1 MSHITTTHRQR
12 TRTALAGGLALTALL
27 AACADKPSSTRTT
40 ATGTGTPTSPVAV
53 PASTTLGTPS
63 GLVGAGGLGGTP
75 MATTPETALPDSG
88 SNLPEIP
95 PTAAETRTAWQ
106 EGLASYDTRDYE
118 TAGARLQIAAA
129 GRPEDAYVQ
138 YLHGL
143 ALWKADHLSE
153 AEDALGRSSS
163 LDGNSIKTWINLAR
177 VRMARQDTTGALA
190 AADEALA
197 LDPGSADALH
207 QRGRALAEGQRND
220 VALDTLQQARTSA
233 PDNGYIANTLGHL
246 LLTMGRVD
254 EAIPHLEA
262 ARDRLPEVAYVRNN
276 LGVAYERHG
285 DLDRAAEEYR
295 AAVGAGDPDG
305 KAAASL
311 ARIEPLVGPRIAGDP
326 EPQEEETGGE
336 DSSS

>member
-1 MSHITTTHRQR
+1 MSHITSSRRNR
-12 TRTALAGGLALTALL
+12 TRVGLAAGLACAALL
-27 AACADKPSSTRTT
+27 AACADKQAPSRTT
-40 ATGTGTPTSPVAV
+40 TNRTGGTPSPVAV
-53 PASTTLGTPS
+53 PASTTLGAPS
-63 GLVGAGGLGGTP
+63 
-75 MATTPETALPDSG
+75 PEST
-88 SNLPEIP
+88 LPEVP
-95 PTAAETRTAWQ
+95 PTAAETTAAWQ
-106 EGLASYDTRDYE
+106 EGLASYESGDYE

-143 ALWKADHLSE
+143 ALWKAGHLSE

-163 LDGNSIKTWINLAR
+163 LDGNSVKTWINLAR
-177 VRMARQDTTGALA
+177 VRMARQDATGALA
-190 AADEALA
+190 AADEALT

-207 QRGRALAEGQRND
+207 QRGRALAEGGRSD
-220 VALDTLQQARTSA
+220 EALDTLQQARVA
-233 PDNGYIANTLGHL
+233 GAENGYIANTLGHL

-295 AAVGAGDPDG
+295 AAVGAGDSEG

-326 EPQEEETGGE
+326 EASQEATAG
-336 DSSS
+336 DNSSS

>member
-1 MSHITTTHRQR
+1 MNHITSSRRNRTH
-12 TRTALAGGLALTALL
+12 AGLAAGLACAALL
-27 AACADKPSSTRTT
+27 AACADKPSSPARTT
-40 ATGTGTPTSPVAV
+40 TGGSGPANSPVAV
-53 PASTTLGTPS
+53 PASTPIGI
-63 GLVGAGGLGGTP
+63 P
-75 MATTPETALPDSG
+75 MTTPPPTMLQETVAS
-88 SNLPEIP
+88 LPEVS
-95 PTAAETRTAWQ
+95 PTAEESRAAWQ
-106 EGLASYDTRDYE
+106 EGVSAYESGDFE

-129 GRPEDAYVQ
+129 GRPDDAYVQ

-143 ALWKADHLSE
+143 ALWKGGHLSE
-153 AEDALGRSSS
+153 AEDALGRSSA
-163 LDGNSIKTWINLAR
+163 LDGNSVKTWINLAR
-177 VRMARQDTTGALA
+177 VRMARRDPAGALA
-190 AADEALA
+190 AADEALT

-207 QRGRALAEGQRND
+207 QRGRALAEGGRAD
-220 VALDTLQQARTSA
+220 EALDTLQQARTAA

-276 LGVAYERHG
+276 LGVAYERRG

-295 AAVGAGDPDG
+295 AAVGAGDSEG

-311 ARIEPLVGPRIAGDP
+311 LRIEPLVGPVIAEDP
-326 EPQEEETGGE
+326 DPAQDGTAGE